1 MKKSGLYIAAVTMMA
16 ATLMF
21 ATPVISWADEA
32 PEEAVM
38 VEVKVEESD
47 DYEGFQEDTAK
58 SAMDEAIGVI
68 MEGIAEDAQIANASA
83 RQNLVNY
90 ALQFVGGKYRTG
102 GNDPHTGADCSG
114 FVRYVMQHGAG
125 ISMNRS
131 SISQATQG
139 RQISAEEM
147 QPGDLVFY
155 GEGSR
160 INHVA
165 MYIGDGRIVH
175 ASTHKT
181 GIKISNW
188 NYRAPIKIVSM
199 MG

>member
-1 MKKSGLYIAAVTMMA
+1 MKNSGLYIAAVSVMA

-21 ATPVISWADEA
+21 ATPTAAWADEVTEDTVINVSA
-32 PEEAVM
+32 EEAVKDA
-38 VEVKVEESD
+38 V
-47 DYEGFQEDTAK
+47 
-58 SAMDEAIGVI
+58 DEAIESVMGDV
-68 MEGIAEDAQIANASA
+68 MEDAGVVNGVA
-83 RQNLVNY
+83 RQNLVDY

-114 FVRYVMQHGAG
+114 FVKYVMKHGAG
-125 ISMNRS
+125 IDMNRS
-131 SISQATQG
+131 SRSQATQG
-139 RQISAEEM
+139 TPISAEEI

-155 GEGSR
+155 GNGSS

-165 MYIGDGRIVH
+165 MYIGDGKIVH

-181 GIKISNW
+181 GIKVSNW
-188 NYRAPIKIVSM
+188 TYRSPIKIVSM